1 MSRSSSPADA
11 PSEAIRHVCPE
22 NASTACRASNRSSLT
37 DIRGMRIKHRTI
49 ASVMAVAM
57 DTLTVPRRT
66 PKYAFA
72 RTTIESRIQMRL
84 EKSSKIIF
92 YAIGQQFLER
102 KRRNESIVGT
112 SCSLSWLRRQVGG
125 LWGIMKL
132 RRGRLSSEKADYILP
147 LKGAAHLLAAASGVA
162 FPSEPNVHELPAG
175 ATDFDTA
182 LFNNITIED
191 KMVVQFRLGHITRSI
206 MLTVFPPLP
215 VKPTPN
221 PVESDA
227 TFGNRT
233 APSLPVSGK
242 LALRVNF

>member
-1 MSRSSSPADA
+1 
-11 PSEAIRHVCPE
+11 
-22 NASTACRASNRSSLT
+22 
-37 DIRGMRIKHRTI
+37 
-49 ASVMAVAM
+49 
-57 DTLTVPRRT
+57 
-66 PKYAFA
+66 
-72 RTTIESRIQMRL
+72 
-84 EKSSKIIF
+84 
-92 YAIGQQFLER
+92 
-102 KRRNESIVGT
+102 
-112 SCSLSWLRRQVGG
+112 
-125 LWGIMKL
+125 MKL

-182 LFNNITIED
+182 LFNNIPIED

>member
-22 NASTACRASNRSSLT
+22 NGSNACRASNRSSLT

-182 LFNNITIED
+182 LFNNIPIGG
-191 KMVVQFRLGHITRSI
+191 QNGS
-206 MLTVFPPLP
+206 TVPSGTYHTFNHADCIPPTARYFPY
-215 VKPTPN
+215 
-221 PVESDA
+221 
-227 TFGNRT
+227 GCQ
-233 APSLPVSGK
+233 
-242 LALRVNF
+242 